1 MTDEKERQRR
11 LQEYFKCKTSFEY
24 FCRKYIKLELPGGD
38 RLMTP
43 YQKQIELIN
52 LIHSIHNMLVL
63 KSRQIGISTVIQ
75 AYAAWLVCFFKN
87 AVIGIISK
95 DGKEATDFAR
105 SIMSMIDKL
114 PIWLSPKYKKRTE
127 QQFILDNGCKCYAT
141 PVNPNH
147 PERTLRGK
155 AITFLV
161 IDEAAFVPHIEDAWV
176 GMVPALSTNQKHARE
191 ASVPYGTLILSTPNK
206 TTGLGAWFYK
216 RYQRSMTGDD
226 IFKHMV
232 IHWKQIHELANDPLW
247 YRTQCEMFGNDPRAI
262 KQELDLVFL
271 PTKGSFLDEITCEKL
286 QRDKPEP
293 IEIVRIFSGESW
305 MFKKPEKGKYYLI
318 GVDTAAEHG
327 EDNSAITVWDY
338 VTLEQV
344 WEYEGKLSV
353 TDFGKVVRLACTKY
367 PGLLVV
373 ENTGGY
379 GNQVC
384 EEINRSDLSN
394 MLYKE
399 KKTDNKIVP
408 GLSNNS
414 KTRPLIIDSLYSY
427 ITEFPELVRSKRLA
441 LELVGLITKPTGKV
455 EGDVGCRDDLA
466 LATACCF
473 YVRKYD
479 PPMAIESNK
488 FLSDTMFI
496 DVMKMNDNQRSN
508 ITNEDIMQTVKDNM
522 YSNQGFVNTLSFYD
536 GTSQLNRAAPGYK
549 IESRKGI
556 DLLPKDEKEEEE
568 LGKFIGIEKG

>member
-1 MTDEKERQRR
+1 MTDEKERQYR
-11 LQEYFKCKTSFEY
+11 LQEYFKCKSSFEY
-24 FCRKYIKLELPGGD
+24 FCRKYIKLELVGGD
-38 RLMTP
+38 RLIKP
-43 YQKQIELIN
+43 YQKQAELIN
-52 LIHSIHNMLVL
+52 LIHTIHNMLVL
-63 KSRQIGISTVIQ
+63 KSRQIGISTVVQ
-75 AYAAWLVCFFKN
+75 AYIGWLVCFFKN

-105 SIMSMIDKL
+105 AIMSMIDKL
-114 PIWLSPKYKKRTE
+114 PIWLSPKFKKRTE

-161 IDEAAFVPHIEDAWV
+161 IDEAAFIPHIEDAWV

-191 ASVPYGTLILSTPNK
+191 ANVPYGTLILSTPNK

-216 RYQRSMTGDD
+216 RYQRSMSGDD
-226 IFKHMV
+226 IFKYME
-232 IHWKQIHELANDPLW
+232 IHWKQIPELAGDPTW
-247 YRTQCEMFGNDPRAI
+247 YKTQCEMFANDQRSI
-262 KQELDLVFL
+262 KQELDLIFL
-271 PTKGSFLDEITCEKL
+271 PTKGSFFDEITCEKL
-286 QRDKPEP
+286 QRDKSEP
-293 IEIVRIFSGESW
+293 IEIVRIFGGESW
-305 MFKKPEKGKYYLI
+305 MFKKPEKGRYYLI

-327 EDNSAITVWDY
+327 VDNSAITVWDY

-344 WEYEGKLSV
+344 WEYEGKLAV
-353 TDFGKVVRLACTKY
+353 TEFSKVVRLACTKY

-384 EEINRSDLSN
+384 EEIDRSDLSN

-399 KKTDNKIVP
+399 KKGDNKVVA

-427 ITEFPELVRSKRLA
+427 ITEFPELVKSKRLS
-441 LELVGLITKPTGKV
+441 LELIGLITKAGKV
-455 EGDVGCRDDLA
+455 EGDVGCRDDLS
-466 LATACCF
+466 LATACAF

-479 PPMAIESNK
+479 PPMGVESSK
-488 FLSDTMFI
+488 FLSDTMFN

-508 ITNEDIMQTVKDNM
+508 LTNEDIMQFVKDNI
-522 YSNQGFVNTLSFYD
+522 SANQGFLNTLSFYD
-536 GTSQLNRAAPGYK
+536 GTTQLSRAAPGYK
-549 IESRKGI
+549 IESRKAI
-556 DLLPKDEKEEEE
+556 DLLPKDEEEEEE